1 LRVVKAV
8 HIVILALAGM
18 CAAAPQQSTSEAGIP
33 PPSASIKPDRS
44 MPAAATPSSGALARY
59 EGLPVREIR
68 IDSPSVM
75 DNALLTELPQKS
87 NQPLDRKKVRASVE
101 KLFASRRFNDI
112 QVQAEKDQHGEVTL
126 VFVADENFF
135 VNGVFVD
142 GVPQHAP
149 TATQLIN
156 ATKLDLGELFTSA
169 KLKTAE
175 QNMKRLMVDNGFFHA
190 EVSATDR
197 RNPKT
202 QQIDIFFHV
211 VKGPLAKVGQV
222 TFQGDSGFPEAE
234 LPAIT
239 KLHTGDS
246 VSAAHVR
253 RALERLRKRYQRRD
267 RLEAQVAVVRR
278 QYHEDTNTLDYVFGI
293 ERGPKIDV
301 AVEGAHI
308 RKGLIKRYVPIY
320 EENAVDEDLLNEG
333 RRNLRDYMQ
342 TKGYFD
348 VNVDYTQKQVTPDE
362 RTIFFDINK
371 GERHK
376 LIAVVI

>member
-1 LRVVKAV
+1 
-8 HIVILALAGM
+8 M

-112 QVQAEKDQHGEVTL
+112 QVQAEKDQRGEITL

-156 ATKLDLGELFTSA
+156 ATKLDLGELFTAA
-169 KLKTAE
+169 KVEAA
-175 QNMKRLMVDNGFFHA
+175 QQSMKRLLSDNGYFHA
-190 EVSATDR
+190 EVGATDK

-202 QQIDIFFHV
+202 QQIDIFFHIK
-211 VKGPLAKVGQV
+211 KGPVAKVGQV
-222 TFQGDSGFPEAE
+222 SF
-234 LPAIT
+234 
-239 KLHTGDS
+239 
-246 VSAAHVR
+246 
-253 RALERLRKRYQRRD
+253 
-267 RLEAQVAVVRR
+267 
-278 QYHEDTNTLDYVFGI
+278 
-293 ERGPKIDV
+293 
-301 AVEGAHI
+301 
-308 RKGLIKRYVPIY
+308 
-320 EENAVDEDLLNEG
+320 
-333 RRNLRDYMQ
+333 
-342 TKGYFD
+342 
-348 VNVDYTQKQVTPDE
+348 
-362 RTIFFDINK
+362 
-371 GERHK
+371 
-376 LIAVVI
+376 